1 MRRKDRERGLDFS
14 LPLIDRCSHGVI
26 ALTTGEDTPYC
37 IPISLV
43 RVGSALYFHCAR
55 EGRKVDLLRRCPRV
69 CITFVGEDDPALE
82 ANGNYTT
89 YFQSAVVTGTAAEVT
104 EETEKVEALRALC
117 AALPAKRLRVRCPAG
132 AGELPGTVRKV
143 FGVGK
148 RVPATPKELGESYF
162 GLAFD

>member
-1 MRRKDRERGLDFS
+1 MRRKDRERGPEFS

-55 EGRKVDLLRRCPRV
+55 EGRQVDLLRRCPRV

-117 AALPAKRLRVRCPAG
+117 QKLLPEHMSGDTFDRAIARSLAVTSVWRIDMDQITGKQKAKKP
-132 AGELPGTVRKV
+132 
-143 FGVGK
+143 
-148 RVPATPKELGESYF
+148 
-162 GLAFD
+162 

>member
-1 MRRKDRERGLDFS
+1 MRRKDRERGPEFS

-117 AALPAKRLRVRCPAG
+117 QKLLPEHMAGDTFDRAIARSLAVTSVWRIDVDQITGKQKAK
-132 AGELPGTVRKV
+132 KV
-143 FGVGK
+143 
-148 RVPATPKELGESYF
+148 
-162 GLAFD
+162 